1 MGAYLKYIRK
11 ALIAGGAALAQIAV
25 VISPDSAGGSAITVT
40 EWVSV
45 VTAALAAIGVY
56 AVSNGSSP
64 DPGGAHEA

>member
-11 ALIAGGAALAQIAV
+11 ALIAGGAALAQVAV
-25 VISPDSAGGSAITVT
+25 VISPDSASGSAITVT

-45 VTAALAAIGVY
+45 ATAALAAIGVY

-64 DPGGAHEA
+64 DSGGAHEA